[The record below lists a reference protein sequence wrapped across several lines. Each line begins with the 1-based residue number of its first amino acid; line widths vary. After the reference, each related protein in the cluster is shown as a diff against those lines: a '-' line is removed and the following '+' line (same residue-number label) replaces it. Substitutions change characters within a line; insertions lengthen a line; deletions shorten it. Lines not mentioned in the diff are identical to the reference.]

1 MQAVGMSYRAL
12 RDIAAP
18 NAGAGAFA
26 FRAGHLVHESAVT
39 GPDAWL
45 SLGTDVEPVT
55 GADVPAPARNAPA
68 AAWESYLLATT
79 DLTAEQLGAMGRD
92 QMVKAYDKL
101 TAPPEQ
107 AARGGQAG
115 QDGKKEATS

>member
-1 MQAVGMSYRAL
+1 VQAVGMSYRAL

-18 NAGAGAFA
+18 DAGAGAFA
-26 FRAGHLVHESAVT
+26 YRTGQLVHESAVT

-45 SLGTDVEPVT
+45 NLGTDVEPVT

-68 AAWESYLLATT
+68 AAWESFLLATT
-79 DLTAEQLGAMGRD
+79 DMTAEQVGAMGRD

-101 TAPPEQ
+101 TAPEPP
-107 AARGGQAG
+107 ARSGPAG
-115 QDGKKEATS
+115 QDSKKDEATS